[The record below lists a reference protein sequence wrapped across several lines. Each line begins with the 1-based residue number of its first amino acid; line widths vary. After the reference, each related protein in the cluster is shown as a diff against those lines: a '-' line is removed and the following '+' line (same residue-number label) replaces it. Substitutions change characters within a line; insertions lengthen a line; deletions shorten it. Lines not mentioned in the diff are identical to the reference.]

1 MQNKHNILDF
11 KTFESKVEYL
21 SIEDINEI
29 FIEVLDLGYV
39 AKFYGG
45 GISNNTSVGTFAQL
59 LADRDGRSGAKFGI
73 YYFDLK
79 KESKSSF
86 GWIDNSYAWGCTDLL
101 AMSKEM
107 NDLLLILDDIKER
120 LNSMGYTVG
129 FEPEFSFSE
138 NSMFSIVCHMQHS
151 SHDED

>member
-45 GISNNTSVGTFAQL
+45 GQL
-59 LADRDGRSGAKFGI
+59 LDGRSGAKFGI

>member
-11 KTFESKVEYL
+11 KTFESNVEYL

-45 GISNNTSVGTFAQL
+45 SHL